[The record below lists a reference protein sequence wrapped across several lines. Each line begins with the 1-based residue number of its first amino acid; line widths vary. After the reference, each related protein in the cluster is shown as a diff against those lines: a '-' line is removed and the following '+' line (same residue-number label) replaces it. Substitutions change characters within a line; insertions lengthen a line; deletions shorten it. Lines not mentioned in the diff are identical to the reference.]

1 MTKIRINKKKFVQA
15 ILESNAGLRKATVSL
30 YVDLVLKEIVQQ
42 FKKGTIIEIRGFG
55 TFYPYFKKARTY
67 KIPKIEGTREIKGRT
82 TLKFKP
88 SHQILMYEKQ
98 SS

>member
-1 MTKIRINKKKFVQA
+1 MKKIRINKKKFVQA
-15 ILESNAGLRKATVSL
+15 ILESNTGLRRATVSL

-42 FKKGTIIEIRGFG
+42 FKKGNTIEIRGFG
-55 TFYPYFKKARTY
+55 TFYPYFKKARSY

-88 SHQILMYEKQ
+88 SHQILTYEK
-98 SS
+98 

>member
-1 MTKIRINKKKFVQA
+1 VQA
-15 ILESNAGLRKATVSL
+15 ILDSNPEVRRASVAL
-30 YVDLVLKEIVQQ
+30 YVDLVLNEIVQQ
-42 FKKGTIIEIRGFG
+42 FKKGNIIEIRGFG

-88 SHQILMYEKQ
+88 SHQILIYEKQ
-98 SS
+98 SC